1 MHTMTGGDYY
11 VVYWYPTIFHRE
23 KERRLDPNLDFEDI
37 SDNSNLPLKVKKEE
51 KEDGQLIYTLRF
63 EDRDKKP
70 IKDITFELIR
80 KDERRNGFTVYQY
93 DRVGLRAKLR
103 EGIKEGYM
111 YRAQHDAR
119 PIPEGYLETALDK
132 YDDAVL
138 DKYIDKI
145 FISCYHS
152 AKDLYHKHEI
162 QDSSDGRL
170 KAYLKNPVT
179 KEYLTS
185 LPDINKPN
193 HEALCFFIEQYES
206 LFWEYAHTIS
216 DKYSKIKV
224 TLSVFL
230 TKKRKK
236 VDSKTDAIAYL
247 NDLNKLASSIKH
259 VPNHLEEEEGNEEI
273 QFAAAAIADED
284 YANSIANVAKEQ
296 EAETEWYEN
305 NINLNQRDYS
315 QKNLEELKGEIWE
328 KENIVYNYFVDYLN
342 SLQGMCGNALT
353 EYNYCKSLLESK
365 YNTEY
370 KYDLEL
376 TEEELSALG
385 KREKVT
391 EELNAKDLHRK
402 IAFNIRN
409 SIRYIVEVRSKC
421 GIWESEIIRDL
432 VQKVDRMQRTAEIS
446 NIESEKLGKLS
457 YNLGEKSVE
466 LGKLSNN
473 LGKKSVKLGRQS
485 LFLGFLS
492 LGLAVLSVWLG
503 FKSCNNNCNCSEK
516 TPPTSL
522 SAPDT
527 DTTNPVVSDSCTIS
541 SLLTNTSH
549 KRGRTGE

>member
-1 MHTMTGGDYY
+1 MSGRDYY

-23 KERRLDPNLDFEDI
+23 KERRLVPNLDFEDI
-37 SDNSNLPLKVKKEE
+37 SDSSNLPLKVKKEE

-70 IKDITFELIR
+70 YKDITFDLIR
-80 KDERRNGFTVYQY
+80 VDKRRNGFTVYKY
-93 DRVGLRAKLR
+93 DRVGLRDKLR
-103 EGIKEGYM
+103 EGIKEGYKD
-111 YRAQHDAR
+111 RAQHDAR

-170 KAYLKNPVT
+170 KAYLKNSVT

-185 LPDINKPN
+185 KPDISKPN
-193 HEALCFFIEQYES
+193 HEAICFFIEQYES

-216 DKYSKIKV
+216 DKYSEIKGS
-224 TLSVFL
+224 LSDFL
-230 TKKRKK
+230 TKKRKTF
-236 VDSKTDAIAYL
+236 DSKTEAIAYL
-247 NDLNKLASSIKH
+247 DDLNKLVSPIKH
-259 VPNHLEEEEGNEEI
+259 VPNHLKKEEGKEELESDDVAITDEEFEESLINKVKEEE
-273 QFAAAAIADED
+273 
-284 YANSIANVAKEQ
+284 K
-296 EAETEWYEN
+296 AETEWYEN
-305 NINLNQRDYS
+305 NINPNQQDYS

-328 KENIVYNYFVDYLN
+328 KENLVYNYFVDYLN

-370 KYDLEL
+370 KDDLQL
-376 TEEELSALG
+376 TDTELSALG
-385 KREKVT
+385 KRENVA
-391 EELNAKDLHRK
+391 EELKEKDFHRK

-421 GIWESEIIRDL
+421 DIWESEIIRHL

-457 YNLGEKSVE
+457 YNLGRRSLY
-466 LGKLSNN
+466 LGLW
-473 LGKKSVKLGRQS
+473 
-485 LFLGFLS
+485 S
-492 LGLAVLSVWLG
+492 LGLAIISVWLG
-503 FKSCNNNCNCSEK
+503 LKSCNTNCNCSEK
-516 TPPTSL
+516 TPPTSF

-527 DTTNPVVSDSCTIS
+527 DTTNPVVSDSCAIS
-541 SLLTNTSH
+541 CS
-549 KRGRTGE
+549 KPAGQE

>member
-1 MHTMTGGDYY
+1 MRDMSDREYY
-11 VVYWYPTIFHRE
+11 VVFWYPTIFHRE
-23 KERRLDPNLDFEDI
+23 KERRLVPNLEFDDI
-37 SDNSNLPLKVKKEE
+37 SDSSNLPLKVKKEE
-51 KEDGQLIYTLRF
+51 KEDGQLIYTLCF
-63 EDRDKKP
+63 EDIDKKP
-70 IKDITFELIR
+70 FKEITFELIPV
-80 KDERRNGFTVYQY
+80 DERRNGFTVYEY
-93 DRVGLRAKLR
+93 DRVGLRDKLR
-103 EGIKEGYM
+103 EGIKEGYKN
-111 YRAQHDAR
+111 RAQHDAR

-138 DKYIDKI
+138 DKYIDQI

-185 LPDINKPN
+185 QPDISKPN
-193 HEALCFFIEQYES
+193 HEAICFFIEQYES
-206 LFWEYAHTIS
+206 LFWGYAHTIS
-216 DKYSKIKV
+216 DKYSEIKGS
-224 TLSVFL
+224 LSDFL
-230 TKKRKK
+230 KKKRKTF
-236 VDSKTDAIAYL
+236 DSKTEAIAYL
-247 NDLNKLASSIKH
+247 NDLNKLVSPIKH
-259 VPNHLEEEEGNEEI
+259 VPNHLEKEEGKEEIESDDVAITDKEFAESLIKKVKEEEN
-273 QFAAAAIADED
+273 
-284 YANSIANVAKEQ
+284 
-296 EAETEWYEN
+296 AETEWYEN
-305 NINLNQRDYS
+305 NINPNQQDYS
-315 QKNLEELKGEIWE
+315 QKNLEDLKGEIWE
-328 KENIVYNYFVDYLN
+328 KENQVYNYFVDYLN

-370 KYDLEL
+370 KYDLQL
-376 TEEELSALG
+376 TDTELSALG
-385 KREKVT
+385 KRENVT
-391 EELNAKDLHRK
+391 EELKAKDLHRK

-421 GIWESEIIRDL
+421 DIWESEIIRDL

-457 YNLGEKSVE
+457 YNLGE
-466 LGKLSNN
+466 
-473 LGKKSVKLGRQS
+473 KSVKLGRQS

-541 SLLTNTSH
+541 CV
-549 KRGRTGE
+549 KPAGQE